1 MGKVLDPFGGKGL
14 GQLNPFSGSIAN
26 PAGYIWGAAGKKLK
40 PKVPGQTPE
49 ELQLQRAQL
58 ALIYKQDED
67 INAKKLRIL
76 RGENVNFASLLKS
89 ASPADVTAGGVAG
102 PPTSGGNP
110 SRQPI
115 GGGLRGKS
123 F

>member
-1 MGKVLDPFGGKGL
+1 MGKMIDTVTGASFLGGSVFKGSPL
-14 GQLNPFSGSIAN
+14 N
-26 PAGYIWGAAGKKLK
+26 PAGYIWQQGKKLK

-89 ASPADVTAGGVAG
+89 SAPADASGGLAG
-102 PPTSGGNP
+102 PPTSGGT
-110 SRQPI
+110 SGRQPI
-115 GGGLRGKS
+115 RGGGKS
-123 F
+123 IQA